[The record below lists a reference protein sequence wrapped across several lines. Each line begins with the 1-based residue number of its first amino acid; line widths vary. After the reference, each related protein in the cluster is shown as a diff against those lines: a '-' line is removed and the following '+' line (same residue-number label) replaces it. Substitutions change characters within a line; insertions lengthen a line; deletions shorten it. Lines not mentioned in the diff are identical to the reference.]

1 MDNQQQLKQLIGLFL
16 QINCNPSDQQFHSLA
31 FAIGTDPETLE
42 SVAYEMLADEEKVT
56 AESTHFP
63 VGIEVDNIC
72 DRLLEGGLYDIEN
85 DKTPDEEVL
94 DGEYDPRTTSY
105 EDILLNDGAPE
116 GTSTV
121 EMIQQSLLND
131 GVSEENIGLDL
142 DDDKE
147 AMYDDGVGPRTNI
160 PSYS

>member
-1 MDNQQQLKQLIGLFL
+1 MDNHQELEQLITLFL
-16 QINCNPSDQQFHSLA
+16 QINSNPSDQQFHSLA
-31 FAIGTDPETLE
+31 FAIGLDHETLE
-42 SVAYEMLADEEKVT
+42 SVAYEMLAKEEKVT
-56 AESTHFP
+56 AESTHYP
-63 VGIEVDNIC
+63 VGIEVGNIC
-72 DRLLEGGLYDIEN
+72 DRLIESGLYD
-85 DKTPDEEVL
+85 PEEQTTEEDVL

-147 AMYDDGVGPRTNI
+147 AMYDDGVGPHTNL